1 VSFERLELPEVTA
14 YYDEAQRIVFVAYT
28 ETLTPDISKAVYEWA
43 NRIATSE
50 EVARSR
56 GSIYDFRRVQ
66 KFNLGNLT
74 VVQQKSTQLNRKED
88 FSNHA
93 VALLVDTVYQESMV
107 KTAMQISPGQAR
119 KRIVHSMEEA
129 LAFVE
134 SFHENRRSSENHTP

>member
-14 YYDEAQRIVFVAYT
+14 YYDEDQCIVFIAYA
-28 ETLTPDISKAVYEWA
+28 ETLSPDISKAVYEWA

-66 KFNLGNLT
+66 KFNLGNLA

-93 VALLVDTVYQESMV
+93 VALIVDTFYQESMV
-107 KTAMQISPGQAR
+107 KTAMQISPGQER

-129 LAFVE
+129 LTFVE
-134 SFHENRRSSENHTP
+134 NFHNKRRTSENHTP

>member
-1 VSFERLELPEVTA
+1 VSFERLEIPEVTA
-14 YYDEAQRIVFVAYT
+14 YYDEDQRIVFVVYT
-28 ETLTPDISKAVYEWA
+28 ETLTPEISKAVYEWA
-43 NRIATSE
+43 NRVATSE

-93 VALLVDTVYQESMV
+93 VALIVDTLYQESMV

-134 SFHENRRSSENHTP
+134 SFHEKRRTSENHTP

>member
-1 VSFERLELPEVTA
+1 VPFERLESPEVTA
-14 YYDEAQRIVFVAYT
+14 YYDEEQRIVFVAYA

-43 NRIATSE
+43 NRIMTTE
-50 EVARSR
+50 EVAKSR

-74 VVQQKSTQLNRKED
+74 VVQQKSAQLNRKED

-93 VALLVDTVYQESMV
+93 VALICETIYQESMV
-107 KTAMQISPGQAR
+107 RTAMQITPGQDR
-119 KRIVHSMEEA
+119 KRIVRSMEEA

-134 SFHENRRSSENHTP
+134 NFHNKRKTSENKII